1 MAKITLS
8 EARELQ
14 RKGTVLTA
22 YGDQLMPFDVSNLEN
37 LKVFV
42 GCFIAS
48 SLSNTHIEGDA
59 VVYQLNE

>member
-22 YGDQLMPFDVSNLEN
+22 YGDCLLPSDVSNLEN

-42 GCFIAS
+42 GSFIAS
-48 SLSNTHIEGDA
+48 SLSNTHIEDDA

>member
-42 GCFIAS
+42 GSFLAS
-48 SLSNTHIEGDA
+48 PLSNTHIEGDA
-59 VVYQLNE
+59 VIYQLNE